1 MEPDTERVPSIPLP
15 SPQVYMKS
23 IVRVNTRK
31 KILVSGILI
40 FCGCLYFLLRGLAP
54 QHSPA
59 VPFPREYGTPLHR
72 AVSTPRKL
80 TDEDVRAMGTFIHSR
95 DSLGQTPLMIAA
107 LRGDSGGVSLLL
119 RHGARRYARD
129 SEGRS
134 PLMFA
139 LYSGSAETV
148 ALLADRK
155 SVNIPSLDG
164 IPPLVYARYF
174 GNESITV
181 MLLRLGAV
189 ADDRSDIMKS
199 EPLWWHLWGEV
210 NSTKGVLP

>member
-1 MEPDTERVPSIPLP
+1 
-15 SPQVYMKS
+15 MKS
-23 IVRVNTRK
+23 ILRVTTSRK
-31 KILVSGILI
+31 SLVSGILI
-40 FCGCLYFLLRGLAP
+40 FGGGLFFLLRGLLP

-72 AVSTPRKL
+72 AVSTPLKL
-80 TDEDVRAMGTFIHSR
+80 TDEFLRSMGTFIDSR

-107 LRGDSGGVSLLL
+107 LRGDSGHVSILL

-134 PLMFA
+134 ALIFA

-164 IPPLVYARYF
+164 IPPLMYARYF
-174 GNESITV
+174 GNETITGI
-181 MLLRLGAV
+181 LLRHGAV
-189 ADDRSDIMKS
+189 SDDRSDIMKS
-199 EPLWWHLWGEV
+199 EPLWWHLWGEL
-210 NSTKGVLP
+210 NSTGGVLP